1 MKKIIILTQYFL
13 PEMGAPQNRLY
24 DMAKGLMKL
33 GWEVNVVT
41 AMPNYPTGKIFKS
54 HQKKFN
60 QTEWIDDIEVRRYWL
75 YPSNSPN
82 VFPRILSML
91 SFTITSLFSLFYIR
105 SKKPTYLLVESPP
118 LTLAFSGWLLAMFSS
133 SKLIVNISDLWPL
146 SAKELG
152 VIRNGRMYRV
162 LERLEEFVY
171 RKAFLCTGQSQ
182 EIVDY
187 ISRMVPDKVYLFRNG
202 MDGSRFNEDRYDL
215 SNRNKIVYGGLL
227 GVAQGILSICEHI
240 DFKKLNVEF
249 HIYGTGAEQERIVS
263 FLQTNPHRG
272 IYYHGTLN
280 RNEIPYVLSSY
291 GGTLI
296 PLVKNIYGAVP
307 SKIYEALAAG
317 LPVIFS
323 GEGEGAAIIKR
334 IGGGWISQPGNWSGL
349 KKCIEE
355 FRNLDD
361 QQYSALRQN
370 NRKASQQFDRN
381 HQIAE
386 LNSFICERIN
396 IHG

>member
-118 LTLAFSGWLLAMFSS
+118 LALAFSGWILTRLSPAKMI
-133 SKLIVNISDLWPL
+133 LNVSDLWPL

-152 VIRNGRMYRV
+152 VIRNGLMYSM
-162 LERLEEFVY
+162 LERLERFLY

-187 ISRMVPDKVYLFRNG
+187 ILRVAPNSTFLFRNG
-202 MDGSRFNEDRYDL
+202 VDASRFEESRFDATK
-215 SNRNKIVYGGLL
+215 RNKIVYGGLL
-227 GVAQGILSICEHI
+227 GVAQGIFSICEHI

-263 FLQTNPHRG
+263 FLEENPDRG
-272 IYYHGTLN
+272 IVYHGTLN
-280 RNEIPYVLSSY
+280 RNEMPRILSSY
-291 GGTLI
+291 GGALI

-307 SKIYEALAAG
+307 SKIYEAMAAG
-317 LPVIFS
+317 LPIIFS

-334 IGGGWISQPGNWSGL
+334 IGGGWVSQPGNWDGL
-349 KKCIEE
+349 KKSIEG
-355 FRNLDD
+355 FRKLDD
-361 QQYSALRQN
+361 KEYHALREN
-370 NRKASQQFDRN
+370 NRNASQQFDRN
-381 HQIAE
+381 HQILA
-386 LNSFICERIN
+386 LNNFISSRIN
-396 IHG
+396 KSW